1 MLEHG
6 ADATSSSRSSN
17 CNTNG
22 GVLEQWGELNMEDS
36 MELSIHL
43 AKGALI
49 ATRHP
54 EIQPIIRGKN

>member
-6 ADATSSSRSSN
+6 TDDTSSPEALIATRR
-17 CNTNG
+17 G
-22 GVLEQWGELNMEDS
+22 IRAMGEFNMEDS